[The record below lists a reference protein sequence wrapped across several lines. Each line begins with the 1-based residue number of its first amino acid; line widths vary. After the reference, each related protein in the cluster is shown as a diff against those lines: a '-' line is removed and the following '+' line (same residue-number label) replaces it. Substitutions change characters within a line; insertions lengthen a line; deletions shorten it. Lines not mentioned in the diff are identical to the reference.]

1 MGTMVV
7 KVHIHGNWESDI
19 DPQRGRHRH
28 PKYDMND
35 IGRYAM
41 RNQGQNSVDFH
52 RRFAAREMKRNPQKA
67 AWTKSYRF

>member
-1 MGTMVV
+1 MDV
-7 KVHIHGNWESDI
+7 KVHIHGNGESDI
-19 DPQRGRHRH
+19 DPRRGRHRH

-41 RNQGQNSVDFH
+41 RHQGQNSVDFH

-67 AWTKSYRF
+67 D